1 MKKVINSFTYF
12 PTDDGTIAVIYS
24 IINDDGTKK
33 KDNARFSFVVVEDDV
48 TKDVESL
55 LDILKN
61 KIPKSEG

>member
-12 PTDDGTIAVIYS
+12 PTDDGTIAVTYS

-61 KIPKSEG
+61 KIPESEG